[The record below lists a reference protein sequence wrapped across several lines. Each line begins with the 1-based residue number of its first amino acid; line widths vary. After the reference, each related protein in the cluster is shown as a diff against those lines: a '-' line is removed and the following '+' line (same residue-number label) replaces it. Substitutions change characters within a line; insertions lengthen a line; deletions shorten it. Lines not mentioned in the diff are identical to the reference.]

1 MTPDTGEPPLDRHSG
16 GPPMT
21 RTAMPSGA
29 DWAAGG
35 SRITVHGRT
44 GRHTLFVRQDGPAG
58 GPPVTLVHGFPTSS
72 HDWSLIV
79 PALAARGHR
88 VTTFDLLGFG
98 YSDKPRRHAYSVLEQ
113 ADLVED
119 VWRGLDIG
127 DTALVAHD
135 YGVSVAQELLA
146 RSPGRITRMAWLN
159 GGLYPDLHRPVR
171 VQRLLH
177 GPLGPLLARAVTER
191 GFRTTMRQ
199 VLGRPVPGEDL
210 HAMWESIC
218 RDRGHRLAPRLL
230 RYIDERR
237 AHQARWVP
245 ALEGY
250 GGPTLFLWGP
260 ADPIS
265 GAHVLARIRRRIPSA
280 TVSEL
285 AGPPAV
291 GHYPQV
297 EAPDEVTAHLVRF
310 LGIG

>member
-1 MTPDTGEPPLDRHSG
+1 MA
-16 GPPMT
+16 
-21 RTAMPSGA
+21 RTAMPTG
-29 DWAAGG
+29 DRWAAGG
-35 SRITVHGRT
+35 SRTTVDGRT
-44 GRHTLFVRQDGPAG
+44 GRHTLFVRQDGPAD

-72 HDWSLIV
+72 HDWSPTV
-79 PALAARGHR
+79 PRLAAHGYR

-98 YSDKPRRHAYSVLEQ
+98 HSDKPRRHTYSVLEQ
-113 ADLVED
+113 ADLVEAL
-119 VWRGLDIG
+119 WSGLGIG

-146 RSPGRITRMAWLN
+146 RDPARITRMAWLN

-177 GPLGPLLARAVTER
+177 GPFGPLLAHAVTER

-199 VLGRPVPGEDL
+199 VLGRPVPPEDL
-210 HAMWESIC
+210 HTMWESVR
-218 RDRGHRLAPRLL
+218 RDGGRLLAPRLL

-237 AHQARWVP
+237 THEARWVG

-250 GGPTLFLWGP
+250 RGPTLFLWGP

-265 GAHVLARIRRRIPSA
+265 GAHVLDRVRRRMPSA
-280 TVSEL
+280 TVTEL

-297 EAPDEVTAHLVRF
+297 EAPDEVAAHLLGF
-310 LGIG
+310 LGA

>member
-1 MTPDTGEPPLDRHSG
+1 
-16 GPPMT
+16 MT

-79 PALAARGHR
+79 PALGARGHR

-265 GAHVLARIRRRIPSA
+265 GAQVLARIRRRMPSA

-297 EAPDEVTAHLVRF
+297 EAPDEVSAHLVRF
-310 LGIG
+310 LGIR

>member
-1 MTPDTGEPPLDRHSG
+1 MGEPLMP
-16 GPPMT
+16 
-21 RTAMPSGA
+21 RTAMPTSA
-29 DWAAGG
+29 NWVAGG

-44 GRHTLFVRQDGPAG
+44 GRHTLFVRQDGPAAG
-58 GPPVTLVHGFPTSS
+58 SPVTLVHGFPTSS
-72 HDWSLIV
+72 HNWSLIV
-79 PALAARGHR
+79 PRLAARGHR
-88 VTTFDLLGFG
+88 VITFDLLGFG
-98 YSDKPRRHAYSVLEQ
+98 HSDKPRRHMYSVLEQ

-119 VWRGLDIG
+119 IWRGLGIA

-135 YGVSVAQELLA
+135 YGVSVAQELLT
-146 RSPGRITRMAWLN
+146 RSPDRITRMAWLN

-199 VLGRPVPGEDL
+199 VLGRPVPGGDL
-210 HAMWESIC
+210 HAMWESI
-218 RDRGHRLAPRLL
+218 RHDRGHLLAPRLL

-237 AHQARWVP
+237 THQARWVP

-250 GGPTLFLWGP
+250 LGPTLFLWGP

-265 GAHVLARIRRRIPSA
+265 GAHVLARIRQRMPSA

-285 AGPPAV
+285 TGPPAV

-297 EAPDEVTAHLVRF
+297 EAPGEVAAHLARF
-310 LGIG
+310 LDAW

>member
-1 MTPDTGEPPLDRHSG
+1 MSRA
-16 GPPMT
+16 
-21 RTAMPSGA
+21 AMLSTTH
-29 DWAAGG
+29 WTAGG
-35 SRITVHGRT
+35 ERITVHGRT
-44 GRHTLFVRQDGPAG
+44 GAHKLFVRQDGPAAG
-58 GPPVTLVHGFPTSS
+58 APVTLVHGFPTSS

-79 PALAARGHR
+79 PRLAERGHR

-98 YSDKPRRHAYSVLEQ
+98 HSDKPRKHTYSVLEQ

-119 VWRGLDIG
+119 IWATLAIA

-146 RSPGRITRMAWLN
+146 RNPGRITKMAWLN
-159 GGLYPDLHRPVR
+159 GGLYPDLHRPVT

-177 GPLGPLLARAVTER
+177 GPFGPVLARAVTER
-191 GFRTTMRQ
+191 GFRTTMHR
-199 VLGRPVPGEDL
+199 VLGRDVPDHDL
-210 HAMWESIC
+210 HTMWESVS
-218 RDRGHRLAPRLL
+218 RDRGHLLAPRLL

-237 AHQARWVP
+237 THKDRWIP

-250 GGPTLFLWGP
+250 RGPTLFAWGP

-265 GAHVLARIRRRIPSA
+265 GAHVLARIRERMPLASV
-280 TVSEL
+280 TEL

-297 EAPDEVTAHLVRF
+297 EAPDEVAEALGAF
-310 LGIG
+310 LGTS

>member
-1 MTPDTGEPPLDRHSG
+1 MSRN
-16 GPPMT
+16 
-21 RTAMPSGA
+21 AMPSNA
-29 DWAAGG
+29 HWATGG

-44 GRHTLFVRQDGPAG
+44 GPHSLFVRQDGPVA

-79 PALAARGHR
+79 PRLAARGHR
-88 VTTFDLLGFG
+88 VITFDLLGFG
-98 YSDKPRRHAYSVLEQ
+98 HSDKPRRHTYSVLEQ

-119 VWRGLDIG
+119 IWRHLDID
-127 DTALVAHD
+127 DTVLVAHD

-146 RSPGRITRMAWLN
+146 RGPARITRMAWLN

-177 GPLGPLLARAVTER
+177 GPLGPLLAHAVTER
-191 GFRTTMRQ
+191 GFRATMRQ
-199 VLGRPVPGEDL
+199 VLGRLVPDGDL
-210 HAMWESIC
+210 HAMWESISHDGG
-218 RDRGHRLAPRLL
+218 RLLAPRLL

-237 AHQARWVP
+237 THEARWVP

-250 GGPTLFLWGP
+250 SGPTLFLWGP

-265 GAHVLARIRRRIPSA
+265 GAHVLARIRQRMPSA
-280 TVSEL
+280 TVTEL

-297 EAPDEVTAHLVRF
+297 EAPDEIATHLVDF
-310 LGIG
+310 LDSR